1 MCFLLFFGEDMP
13 DSVRQQEKSP
23 VRVMFFID
31 FWNYELTMKELD
43 PAFLT
48 DWFLLPPAITQEISS
63 LFDAPVQYERCFV
76 FGSYDPSSGG
86 DTRLRNWAG
95 NVLSKV
101 PGVLANFAARQKR
114 KKGPLCTG
122 KDHHEITAC
131 PICNASMLGTQE
143 KGVDTQ
149 IAVEML
155 DMSFSGRCDALVLV
169 SADKDFI
176 PVIKKLWNHGTK
188 VIHAFFPNHGH
199 ELAKESWASFDLFR
213 IREQFRR

>member
-1 MCFLLFFGEDMP
+1 MP
-13 DSVRQQEKSP
+13 TSANQQEPSP
-23 VRVMFFID
+23 VRLMVFID

-48 DWFLLPPAITQEISS
+48 DWFLLPPAVTQEISR
-63 LFDAPVQYERCFV
+63 LFTVSVQFERCFV
-76 FGSYDPSSGG
+76 FGSYDPGSSG

-101 PGVLANFAARQKR
+101 PGASVSFSARQKR
-114 KKGPLCTG
+114 KTGPQCTG
-122 KDHHEITAC
+122 REHHEITAC

-149 IAVEML
+149 IAVEMM
-155 DMSFSGRCDALVLV
+155 DMAFSRRCDAMVLV

-176 PVIKKLWNHGTK
+176 PVIDKLWSQGVK

-199 ELAKESWASFDLFR
+199 ELARKSWASFDLFK